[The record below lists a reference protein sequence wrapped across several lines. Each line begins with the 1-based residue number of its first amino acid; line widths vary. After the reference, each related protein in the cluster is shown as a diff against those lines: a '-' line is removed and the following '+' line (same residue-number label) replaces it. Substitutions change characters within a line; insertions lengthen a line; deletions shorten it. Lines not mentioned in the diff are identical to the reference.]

1 MFHFCLVSLK
11 LQLFICSVW
20 HIKQEVVIR
29 VVSFHLVWHWQL
41 FSLRPRGQVFEHFQ
55 IKSSGGTM
63 EGVSVDEWKTTV
75 RPLQDEHC
83 VLSPNMFNSL
93 HIIVQWPPCWG
104 KYSNL
109 GSWSA
114 ASFGLGPR
122 GRKEGF
128 ERLVQNKV
136 LSQRTK
142 VQEMS
147 ALCSTSVTSLW
158 QSNVRTAN

>member
-1 MFHFCLVSLK
+1 MFNFRLVSSK

-29 VVSFHLVWHWQL
+29 EVSFHLVWHCQL
-41 FSLRPRGQVFEHFQ
+41 FSLGPWGQVFEHFQ
-55 IKSSGGTM
+55 IKSSGGTVK
-63 EGVSVDEWKTTV
+63 GVLVDGWKTTV
-75 RPLQDEHC
+75 HPLQDENC
-83 VLSPNMFNSL
+83 VLSPNMLNSR

-109 GSWSA
+109 RPWSA

-128 ERLVQNKV
+128 ERLTQNKV
-136 LSQRTK
+136 LSRRTK
-142 VQEMS
+142 VEEMS